1 MRILT
6 SGCALLRMTLCFYV
20 TLNGV
25 KSLFRFF
32 AALRMTGEKALRMTT
47 RGPRRS
53 PAKRV
58 RWGKGRRREYSAV
71 FAEAETE
78 RYELLLTLSLRAN
91 AVSVAIRNTLGV
103 KRNGFRLAKS
113 RPMGGCSLEG
123 ACGRTCHRRQAA
135 FAMTKKKT
143 QGLHP
148 AFFS

>member
-1 MRILT
+1 MRFFYLSLRAIAVSVAIRFLFVGITDCHT
-6 SGCALLRMTLCFYV
+6 SDIGHWFAMTLCFYV

-32 AALRMTGEKALRMTT
+32 AALRMTGGKALRMTM

-91 AVSVAIRNTLGV
+91 AVSVAIRKTLGV
-103 KRNGFRLAKS
+103 KRNGL
-113 RPMGGCSLEG
+113 P
-123 ACGRTCHRRQAA
+123 QAA
-135 FAMTKKKT
+135 SRLRNDNILPMSF
-143 QGLHP
+143 
-148 AFFS
+148 